1 LAGEPKV
8 DVLTIIVDAAG
19 LEADALLA
27 RIESGTDSFTLRIV
41 YTRSEVITCT
51 VVAAGRE
58 WVGTALIRI
67 FTTISVLR
75 TRRDAD
81 VRSVVAAA
89 VRAAALRTAAVAAGI
104 RTAAAVSTVAA
115 PITGIRATGAV
126 STAAVLA
133 TAVLPAGVIAAPGI
147 TVVAAGGAAGDGQ
160 GQRKQSKRYD
170 QFVGFCEH

>member
-8 DVLTIIVDAAG
+8 DVLAIIVDAAG

-41 YTRSEVITCT
+41 HTRSEVITCT

-67 FTTISVLR
+67 FTTIGVLR
-75 TRRDAD
+75 TRRYAD
-81 VRSVVAAA
+81 VRSVATAA

-115 PITGIRATGAV
+115 PITGIRVAGV
-126 STAAVLA
+126 TAAS
-133 TAVLPAGVIAAPGI
+133 GI